1 MKIYVKTLGCEKN
14 TVDSENALALLA
26 QTGAEETQDPK
37 KADVLMVN
45 TCGFIHD
52 AKQQSIETIFDLIR
66 IKKKKQKLIVT
77 GCLSQ
82 RYAKELAA
90 EMPEVDAFLGVND
103 YKKLPEIVREMTAE
117 RIAASPAPKEYE
129 ELPRR
134 FAGGV
139 SAPIK
144 IAEGCNNICTYCAIP
159 FIRGLYR
166 SRKPEEILA
175 EAKDLAEQGVKELIV
190 IAQDVT
196 GYGRDF
202 GRDDLLPKL
211 LRDLCAIEGLRWIRL
226 MYCYED
232 EITPELIRVIREE
245 PKICHYLDIPIQH
258 SSDRILKAMNRRSTE
273 QSIRSTIQELR
284 KQIPDIVIRTTLIT
298 GFPGETKEDFKA
310 LADFVGEM
318 KFDRLGVF
326 PYSKEEGTAAARMKP
341 QIRSDVKQR
350 RADRIMAL
358 QQKISLENNQKYI
371 GKTMEVLVEEVFEDG
386 SYSGRTVY
394 DAPEIDDGV
403 LFTGPAGLQPGTFVS
418 VTITDAFDYDLSG
431 VCYEPAK

>member
-1 MKIYVKTLGCEKN
+1 MKVLIKTLGCEKN
-14 TVDSENALALLA
+14 TVDSENAMALLA
-26 QTGAEETQDPK
+26 QTGCEEAKDVRD
-37 KADVLMVN
+37 ADVLIVN

-66 IKKKKQKLIVT
+66 EKREGQKLIVT

-90 EMPEVDAFLGVND
+90 EMPEVDFFLGVND
-103 YKKLPEIVREMTAE
+103 YAKLPDIVRRAGKE
-117 RIAASPAPKEYE
+117 RIAANPAPKEYE
-129 ELPRR
+129 ELPRQ
-134 FAGGV
+134 FSGGV
-139 SAPIK
+139 SASIK

-166 SRKPEEILA
+166 SRKPEDILT
-175 EAKDLAEQGVKELIV
+175 EAKHLAEQGVKELLV

-202 GRDDLLPKL
+202 GRSDMLPQL
-211 LRDLCAIEGLRWIRL
+211 LRDLCAIDGLKWIRL

-232 EITPELIRVIREE
+232 EITPELIRTIREE
-245 PKICHYLDIPIQH
+245 PKICKYLDIPIQH
-258 SSDRILKAMNRRSTE
+258 SSDRILKAMNRKSTE
-273 QSIRSTIQELR
+273 QSIKSTISELR

-310 LADFVGEM
+310 LQDFVSEM
-318 KFDRLGVF
+318 RFDRLGVF
-326 PYSKEEGTAAARMKP
+326 PYSKEEGTAAANMP
-341 QIRSDVKQR
+341 HQVRSDVKQR

-371 GKTMEVLVEEVFEDG
+371 GRNMEVLVEEVFEDG
-386 SYSGRTVY
+386 SYSGRTCY

-403 LFTGPAGLQPGTFVS
+403 LFTGPAGLQPGSFVTI
-418 VTITDAFDYDLSG
+418 TITDAFDYDLSG
-431 VCYEPAK
+431 EYYEPAK

>member
-1 MKIYVKTLGCEKN
+1 MKIYLKTLGCEKN
-14 TVDSENALALLA
+14 TVDSENALALLRSA
-26 QTGAEETQDPK
+26 NVSQTDDPD
-37 KADVLMVN
+37 KADLLMVN

-66 IKKKKQKLIVT
+66 EKRAGQKLIVT

-82 RYAKELAA
+82 RYAQELAK
-90 EMPEVDAFLGVND
+90 EMPEVDFFLGVND
-103 YKKLPEIVREMTAE
+103 YAKLPDIVKGITAE
-117 RIAASPAPKEYE
+117 RIAANKAAKEYE
-129 ELPRR
+129 ELPRL
-134 FAGGV
+134 FTGGV
-139 SAPIK
+139 SASIK

-166 SRKPEEILA
+166 SRKPEDILT
-175 EAKDLAEQGVKELIV
+175 EAKALAEQGVKELLV

-202 GRDDLLPKL
+202 GRTDMLPEL
-211 LRDLCAIEGLRWIRL
+211 LRDLCAIDGLKWIRL

-232 EITPELIRVIREE
+232 EITPQLIRTIKDE
-245 PKICHYLDIPIQH
+245 PKICKYLDIPIQH
-258 SSDRILKAMNRRSTE
+258 SSDRILKAMNRKSTE
-273 QSIRSTIQELR
+273 QSIRSTITELR

-310 LADFVGEM
+310 LQDFVSEM
-318 KFDRLGVF
+318 QFDRLGVF
-326 PYSKEEGTAAARMKP
+326 PYSKEEGTAASNMP
-341 QIRSDVKQR
+341 HQVRSDVKQR

-358 QQKISLENNQKYI
+358 QQKISLQNNQKYI
-371 GKTMEVLVEEVFEDG
+371 GKTMEVLVEEVFDDG
-386 SYSGRTVY
+386 SYSGRTAY

-403 LFTGPAGLQPGTFVS
+403 LFTGPAGLQPGTFVP

>member
-1 MKIYVKTLGCEKN
+1 MKVYIKTLGCEKN
-14 TVDSENALALLA
+14 TVDSENAMALLEE
-26 QTGAEETQDPK
+26 TGAVQTQDPGE
-37 KADVLMVN
+37 ADVIIVN

-52 AKQQSIETIFDLIR
+52 AKQQSIETIFDRIR
-66 IKKKKQKLIVT
+66 EKKEGQKLIVT

-82 RYAKELAA
+82 RYAEQLAGDI
-90 EMPEVDAFLGVND
+90 PEVDVFLGVND
-103 YKKLPEIVREMTAE
+103 YPALQDVVRDMDLS
-117 RIAASPAPKEYE
+117 RIIANKAGKEYE
-129 ELPRR
+129 ELPRK
-134 FAGGV
+134 FSGSV
-139 SAPIK
+139 SASLK

-159 FIRGLYR
+159 YIRGLYR
-166 SRKPEEILA
+166 SRRPEYILA
-175 EAKDLAEQGVKELIV
+175 EARDLAKQGVEELVI

-202 GRDDLLPKL
+202 GREDMLPQL
-211 LRDLCAIEGLRWIRL
+211 LRDLCAISGIRWIRL

-245 PKICHYLDIPIQH
+245 PKICKYLDIPIQH
-258 SSDRILKAMNRRSTE
+258 SSDSILKAMNRRSTE

-298 GFPGETKEDFKA
+298 GFPGESKEDFQN
-310 LADFVGEM
+310 LLDFVADM

-341 QIRSDVKQR
+341 QIRKDVKER

-358 QQKISLENNQKYI
+358 QQRISLENNQKYI
-371 GKTMEVLVEEVFEDG
+371 GKTLEVLVEEVLPDG
-386 SYSGRTVY
+386 SYSGRSAY

-403 LFTGPAGLQPGTFVS
+403 LFTGPAGIQPGTFVP

>member
-14 TVDSENALALLA
+14 TVDSENALALLE
-26 QTGAEETQDPK
+26 QIGAEETQDPK

-66 IKKKKQKLIVT
+66 IKKKKQKLVVT

-103 YKKLPEIVREMTAE
+103 YKILPDIVREMTSD
-117 RIAASPAPKEYE
+117 RIAASAAPKEYE

-166 SRKPEEILA
+166 SRKPEEILS
-175 EAKDLAEQGVKELIV
+175 EANDLARQGVKELIV

-196 GYGRDF
+196 GYGRDL
-202 GRDDLLPKL
+202 GKEDLLPQL
-211 LRDLCAIEGLRWIRL
+211 LRDLCAIQGLKWIRL

-245 PKICHYLDIPIQH
+245 PKICNYLDIPIQH

-298 GFPGETKEDFKA
+298 GFPGETKEDFGA
-310 LADFVGEM
+310 LEDFVREM

-341 QIRSDVKQR
+341 QIRSDVRQR

-403 LFTGPAGLQPGTFVS
+403 LFTGPAGLQAGTFVF

>member
-1 MKIYVKTLGCEKN
+1 MKVLIKTLGCEKN
-14 TVDSENALALLA
+14 TVDSENAMALLA
-26 QTGAEETQDPK
+26 QTGCEEAEDVRE
-37 KADVLMVN
+37 ADVLIVN

-66 IKKKKQKLIVT
+66 EKRKGQKLIVT

-82 RYAKELAA
+82 RYAKELAE
-90 EMPEVDAFLGVND
+90 EMPEVDFFLGVND
-103 YKKLPEIVREMTAE
+103 YAKLPDIVRRAGAE
-117 RIAASPAPKEYE
+117 RIAANPAPKEYE

-134 FAGGV
+134 FSGGV
-139 SAPIK
+139 SASIK

-166 SRKPEEILA
+166 SRRPEEILA
-175 EAKDLAEQGVKELIV
+175 EARDLAEQGVKELLV

-202 GRDDLLPKL
+202 GRNDMLPQL
-211 LRDLCAIEGLRWIRL
+211 LRDLCAVEGLKWIRL

-232 EITPELIRVIREE
+232 EITPELIRTIKDE
-245 PKICHYLDIPIQH
+245 PKICKYLDIPIQH
-258 SSDRILKAMNRRSTE
+258 SSDRILKAMNRKSTE
-273 QSIRSTIQELR
+273 QSIRSTISELR
-284 KQIPDIVIRTTLIT
+284 KQISDIVIRTTLIT

-310 LADFVGEM
+310 LQDFVSEM
-318 KFDRLGVF
+318 RFDRLGVF
-326 PYSKEEGTAAARMKP
+326 PYSKEEGTAAANMP
-341 QIRSDVKQR
+341 HQVRSDVKQR

-358 QQKISLENNQKYI
+358 QQRISLENNQKYI
-371 GKTMEVLVEEVFEDG
+371 GRNMEVLVEEVFEDG

-403 LFTGPAGLQPGTFVS
+403 LFTGPAGLQPGSFVT
-418 VTITDAFDYDLSG
+418 VTIKDAFDYDLSG
-431 VCYEPAK
+431 EYYEPAK

>member
-52 AKQQSIETIFDLIR
+52 AKQQSIETIFDFIR

-103 YKKLPEIVREMTAE
+103 YKKLPEIVSGMYSSRITANK
-117 RIAASPAPKEYE
+117 APEEYE
-129 ELPRR
+129 ELPRSC
-134 FAGGV
+134 AGGV
-139 SAPIK
+139 SAALK

-166 SRKPEEILA
+166 SRKPEAVLA
-175 EAKDLAEQGVKELIV
+175 EARQLAEQGIKELLI

-196 GYGRDF
+196 GYGRDL
-202 GRDDLLPKL
+202 GQDDLLPGL
-211 LRDLCAIEGLRWIRL
+211 LRDLCAIEGLKWIRL

-232 EITPELIRVIREE
+232 EITPELIRVIRDE
-245 PKICHYLDIPIQH
+245 PKICKYLDIPIQH

-273 QSIRSTIQELR
+273 ASIRATISELR
-284 KQIPDIVIRTTLIT
+284 KQIPEIVIRTTLIT
-298 GFPGETKEDFKA
+298 GFPAETKEDFKQ
-310 LADFVGEM
+310 LYDFVREM

-326 PYSKEEGTAAARMKP
+326 PYSKEEGTAAANMP
-341 QIRSDVKQR
+341 HQVRSDVKQR

-371 GKTMEVLVEEVFEDG
+371 GKTLEVLVEEVFEDG

-403 LFTGPAGLQPGTFVS
+403 LFTGPAGLRPGDFVQ

-431 VCYEPAK
+431 VVYESAQ

>member
-175 EAKDLAEQGVKELIV
+175 EAKDLAEQGVKELII

-298 GFPGETKEDFKA
+298 GFPGETKDDFKA
-310 LADFVGEM
+310 LADFVVEM

-326 PYSKEEGTAAARMKP
+326 PYSREEGTAAARMKP

>member
-1 MKIYVKTLGCEKN
+1 AN
-14 TVDSENALALLA
+14 
-26 QTGAEETQDPK
+26 
-37 KADVLMVN
+37 
-45 TCGFIHD
+45 
-52 AKQQSIETIFDLIR
+52 
-66 IKKKKQKLIVT
+66 
-77 GCLSQ
+77 
-82 RYAKELAA
+82 
-90 EMPEVDAFLGVND
+90 
-103 YKKLPEIVREMTAE
+103 
-117 RIAASPAPKEYE
+117 PAPKEYE
-129 ELPRR
+129 ELPRQ

-175 EAKDLAEQGVKELIV
+175 EARDLAKQGVKELIV

-196 GYGRDF
+196 GYGCDL
-202 GRDDLLPKL
+202 GRDDMLPQL
-211 LRDLCAIEGLRWIRL
+211 LRGLCAIDGLKWIRL
-226 MYCYED
+226 MYCYEH
-232 EITPELIRVIREE
+232 EITPELIRVIKEE

-258 SSDRILKAMNRRSTE
+258 SSDCVLTAMNRRSTE
-273 QSIRSTIQELR
+273 NSIRSTVQNLR

-298 GFPGETKEDFKA
+298 GFPGETKEDFESLKN
-310 LADFVGEM
+310 FVSEM

-371 GKTMEVLVEEVFEDG
+371 GRTMEVLVEEVFEDG

-394 DAPEIDDGV
+394 DAPEIDNGV
-403 LFTGPAGLQPGTFVS
+403 LFTGPAGLQPGTFVP

>member
-1 MKIYVKTLGCEKN
+1 MKVLIKTLGCEKN
-14 TVDSENALALLA
+14 TVDSENAMALLV
-26 QTGAEETQDPK
+26 QTGCTEAKDVRD
-37 KADVLMVN
+37 ADILIVN

-66 IKKKKQKLIVT
+66 EKKKKQKLIVT

-82 RYAKELAA
+82 RYAKELAE
-90 EMPEVDAFLGVND
+90 EMPEVDFFLGVND
-103 YKKLPEIVREMTAE
+103 YAKLPDIVRRAGTE
-117 RIAASPAPKEYE
+117 RIAANPAPKEYE

-134 FAGGV
+134 FSGGV
-139 SAPIK
+139 SASIK

-166 SRKPEEILA
+166 SRRPEEILA
-175 EAKDLAEQGVKELIV
+175 EARELAEQGVKELLV

-202 GRDDLLPKL
+202 GRNDMLPQL
-211 LRDLCAIEGLRWIRL
+211 LRDLCAIEGLKWIRL

-232 EITPELIRVIREE
+232 EITPELIRTIKDE
-245 PKICHYLDIPIQH
+245 PKICKYLDIPIQH
-258 SSDRILKAMNRRSTE
+258 SSDRILKAMNRKSTE
-273 QSIRSTIQELR
+273 QSIRSTISELR
-284 KQIPDIVIRTTLIT
+284 KQISDIVIRTTLIT

-310 LADFVGEM
+310 LQDFVSEM
-318 KFDRLGVF
+318 RFDRLGVF
-326 PYSKEEGTAAARMKP
+326 PYSKEEGTAAANMP
-341 QIRSDVKQR
+341 HQVRSDVKQR

-358 QQKISLENNQKYI
+358 QQRISLENNQKYI
-371 GKTMEVLVEEVFEDG
+371 GRNMEVLVEEVFEDG

-403 LFTGPAGLQPGTFVS
+403 LFTGPAGLQPGSFVT

-431 VCYEPAK
+431 EYYEPAK